1 VARDT
6 EILNAAADLFR
17 KRGFAAVGV
26 DEIGR
31 TAGVTGPAIY
41 RHFKGKDDILG
52 VLFDEGMDEITRVTS
67 ATFDDPREELR
78 YLAQQHAAHVMHNPR
93 LASIW
98 LKEGRSLAEPHRRR
112 YLRRA
117 SKYIERWTEVLE
129 RCYPDST
136 ADQRDVASRTAI
148 GALNSVDDWPRVLR
162 TDEHVE
168 WLADIVVGGLSATL
182 S

>member
-52 VLFDEGMDEITRVTS
+52 VLFDEGMDEITSVTS
-67 ATFDDPREELR
+67 TTFDDPHAELR
-78 YLAQQHAAHVMHNPR
+78 YLAFQHGAHVMHNPR

-117 SKYIERWTEVLE
+117 NKYIERWTELLE
-129 RCYPDST
+129 RCYPNST
-136 ADQRDVASRTAI
+136 TERREVATRSAI
-148 GALNSVDDWPRVLR
+148 GALNAVDDWPRAMR
-162 TDEHVE
+162 SDEHLE
-168 WLADIVVGGLSATL
+168 WLVEMVVAGLAKIL
-182 S
+182 L

>member
-1 VARDT
+1 MARDAK
-6 EILNAAADLFR
+6 ILEVAADLFR

-31 TAGVTGPAIY
+31 SAGVTGPAIY

-67 ATFDDPREELR
+67 GSFDDPFDELR
-78 YLAQQHAAHVMHNPR
+78 HIAYQHAAHVMHNAR

-98 LKEGRSLAEPHRRR
+98 LKEGRSLSEPHRRR

-117 SKYIERWTEVLE
+117 ARYI
-129 RCYPDST
+129 
-136 ADQRDVASRTAI
+136 
-148 GALNSVDDWPRVLR
+148 
-162 TDEHVE
+162 
-168 WLADIVVGGLSATL
+168 
-182 S
+182 